1 LFCAALPRTVIARS
15 TIRPRRTCAW
25 CIHVPRSNAYGCV
38 TKASRTPL
46 RRPAWTFSPLSTR
59 ESVQPQDRLTAIVRA
74 DVPLHVALVE
84 PEIPPNTG
92 NVARL
97 CAATGCQL
105 HLVEPLGF
113 RIDDRELKRAG
124 LDYWKHLG
132 VAVHPSLDAFLSAT
146 AHMKRW
152 YFSTRGKR
160 AYTDAAFSL
169 GDVLVFGKET
179 KGLPQALIDGDPQ
192 HALRIP
198 QRPNSVRSINLSTA
212 VGIATY
218 AALSALGFP
227 GLQ

>member
-1 LFCAALPRTVIARS
+1 MT
-15 TIRPRRTCAW
+15 
-25 CIHVPRSNAYGCV
+25 
-38 TKASRTPL
+38 
-46 RRPAWTFSPLSTR
+46 
-59 ESVQPQDRLTAIVRA
+59 QPQHRVFAQVRG
-74 DVPLHVALVE
+74 DVPLHIALVE

-124 LDYWKHLG
+124 LDYWEHLG
-132 VAVHPSLDAFLSAT
+132 VCVHGSLDAFLEAT
-146 AHMKRW
+146 AHLQRW
-152 YFSTRGKR
+152 YFSTRAR
-160 AYTDAAFSL
+160 TPYAAAAFSS

-179 KGLPQALIDGDPQ
+179 KGLPQPLIDANPA

-218 AALSALGFP
+218 TALAQLGFP
-227 GLQ
+227 GMQ